1 MGALKEVMM
10 QHANTKTEFE
20 TGAHRD
26 SDEGKGR
33 PSLIS
38 PVLIHRLGVHLAK
51 GAEHYGDDNWS
62 KGMPFRR
69 TADSIIRHINQWLA
83 GDEEED
89 HLAAIAFGVMC
100 LMTFELGAETDGMYE
115 ELDDRDKG
123 LKKIFAPFLTSAK
136 SEPTLKAKPSGEVRF
151 NVEEQLDGP
160 A

>member
-1 MGALKEVMM
+1 MR
-10 QHANTKTEFE
+10 HADTKTEFN
-20 TGAHRD
+20 TGAQRD
-26 SDEGKGR
+26 SSEGKGR

-100 LMTFELGAETDGMYE
+100 LMTFEEMEEVDGMYE
-115 ELDDRDKG
+115 ELDDRDKR
-123 LKKIFAPFLTSAK
+123 LKKFLPKSLTSEK
-136 SEPTLKAKPSGEVRF
+136 SEPTLKRKPGTVMTF
-151 NVEEQLDGP
+151 TPGGP
-160 A
+160 DDPR